1 MRGRRSRG
9 FSRSRGKSRRG
20 RKRIRSY
27 GSNRGG
33 IRL

>member
-1 MRGRRSRG
+1 MRGRRRG
-9 FSRSRGKSRRG
+9 GFARSRGKRRG